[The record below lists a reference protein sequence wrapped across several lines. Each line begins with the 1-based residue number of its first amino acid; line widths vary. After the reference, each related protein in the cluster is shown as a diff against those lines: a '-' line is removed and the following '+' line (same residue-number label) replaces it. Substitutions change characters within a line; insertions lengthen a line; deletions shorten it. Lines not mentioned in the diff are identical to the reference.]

1 MLCDKSIGNEKNFD
15 TLRYAAHAC
24 GWRIMQE
31 KQQEYE
37 QSD

>member
-1 MLCDKSIGNEKNFD
+1 MKRILTLCS
-15 TLRYAAHAC
+15 YAAHAC